1 MPRLTFDRFE
11 EAAQRFE
18 KAEAA
23 ILPNWR
29 AGCDCQHPGERQ
41 QCWNCPYY
49 KGMGRLTQKSLHND
63 PDQAFALIPPPDNQ
77 DVYSSAVKQRCCE
90 MYECGYPIQEIQD
103 LVGVPSRRI
112 LRNWLREVGLPG
124 RSASYPEEIKQKCL
138 TMYADRLTVRQ
149 IEEETGVPADTIT
162 DWALHEQ
169 ISRNCK
175 YPEKTR
181 QECLELYRAGHTSD
195 DIHAMTGIHATT
207 IRAWISNEGI
217 GRGQKHYSDADR
229 LKCWK
234 LYQEG
239 KTPPQIESITE
250 IKQVTIRS
258 WIRKER
264 WNNNDEEIQ
273 AVQNIESRKPTDEIE
288 LSRLTRLKV
297 PRKPPGYWNNF
308 EVIKS
313 DILRLNEDRGQRGV
327 MPTANELIKL
337 GRGDIQKAIS
347 KHHGG
352 FQSVAERLGLTYHKK
367 RGGYWHDFENVRRE
381 LFAFIKQHGVP
392 GRMPTKAELE
402 AHQMGSLCM
411 AIDLHGGFPA
421 VAKNLKLVLSYNR
434 KPRGYWK
441 DSGNLKAEIATVAEQ
456 LGNPN
461 VLPTHE
467 ELKQI
472 GRTDLINAIA
482 SNGGWPSVARKISF
496 SYSKQYN
503 NPNDYFDI
511 CKGKKELIDPQI

>member
-1 MPRLTFDRFE
+1 MPRLTFERFE

-18 KAEAA
+18 NAETA

-29 AGCDCQHPGERQ
+29 AGCDCRRPGELQ

-49 KGMGRLTQKSLHND
+49 KGLGRLIQKSLHND
-63 PDQAFALIPPPDNQ
+63 PDQAFALIPPPKYE
-77 DVYSSAVKQRCCE
+77 DVYSSTVKQRCCE
-90 MYECGYPIQEIQD
+90 MYEHGYPIQEIQD

-124 RSASYPEEIKQKCL
+124 RSESYPEEIKQKCL

-169 ISRNCK
+169 VSRSRK
-175 YPEKTR
+175 YPEETR
-181 QECLELYRAGHTSD
+181 QQCLELYRVGHTSD
-195 DIHAMTGIHATT
+195 DIHIMTGICAIT
-207 IRAWISNEGI
+207 IRSWIANEGI

-229 LKCWK
+229 LKCRK
-234 LYQEG
+234 LYREG
-239 KTPPQIESITE
+239 KTSPEIETITG
-250 IKQVTIRS
+250 IKQATIRS

-264 WNNNDEEIQ
+264 WNDDDTE
-273 AVQNIESRKPTDEIE
+273 AQNIEAPKLTHEIE
-288 LSRLTRLKV
+288 LSRPTRLKV
-297 PRKPPGYWNNF
+297 ERKPPRYWNNF
-308 EVIKS
+308 EIIKTE
-313 DILRLNEDRGQRGV
+313 ILRLNQDRDQIGV
-327 MPTANELIKL
+327 MPTANELIEL
-337 GRGDIQKAIS
+337 GRGDLQKAIS

-352 FQSVAERLGLTYHKK
+352 FQSVAERLGLKYRKK
-367 RGGYWHDFENVRRE
+367 KGGYWHDFENVKQE
-381 LFAFIKQHGVP
+381 LFTFIKQHGVP
-392 GRMPTKAELE
+392 GRMPTKTELE
-402 AHQMGSLCM
+402 AVQMGSICM
-411 AIDLHGGFPA
+411 AISLHGGFPS
-421 VAKNLKLVLSYNR
+421 VAKKLKLALSYDR

-441 DSGNLKAEIATVAEQ
+441 DLNNLKVELASVAEQ

-482 SNGGWPSVARKISF
+482 SNGGWPSVARKIGF

-503 NPNDYFDI
+503 NPNDY
-511 CKGKKELIDPQI
+511 CGNREGKKELVNPEI